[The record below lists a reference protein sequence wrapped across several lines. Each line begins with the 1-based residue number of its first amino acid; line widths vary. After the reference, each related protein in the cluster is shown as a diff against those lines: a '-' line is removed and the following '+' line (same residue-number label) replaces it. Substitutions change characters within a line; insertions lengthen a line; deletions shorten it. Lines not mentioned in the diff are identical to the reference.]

1 MKLVTC
7 GCRAVPP
14 KAEKLLCVG
23 VFEQEEKG
31 GNVKRLSNNLLAFL
45 TAKKFLIIRYW
56 DYVK

>member
-45 TAKKFLIIRYW
+45 TAKEFLIIRY
-56 DYVK
+56 